1 MSERIGIVGGTF
13 DPPHIAHLML
23 AEEALHSLDL
33 DEVWFIPVYTPPHKN
48 MKSDSTPEQRL
59 ELIKAAVKDHPD
71 FHVSTIE
78 YERRGPSY
86 SIDTI
91 RALKEEFTSSSFY
104 FIIGGDMKAQLHTW
118 KDIELL
124 KKLVTFA
131 VADRPGYFAEKMDE
145 DGIQY
150 IEAPLLDISSTDIR
164 ERMRLGKS
172 IRYYVTEEVRDFIEK
187 QGLYE

>member
-23 AEEALHSLDL
+23 AEEALHSLNL

-59 ELIKAAVKDHPD
+59 ELIKAAVNDHPD

-91 RALKEEFTSSSFY
+91 RALKEEYTNASFY

>member
-23 AEEALHSLDL
+23 AEEALHALHL

-48 MKSDSTPEQRL
+48 MKSESTPGQRL
-59 ELIKAAVKDHPD
+59 DLIKAAVENHPD
-71 FHVSTIE
+71 FRVSTIE

-91 RALKEEFTSSSFY
+91 RALKEKYTDASFY
-104 FIIGGDMKAQLHTW
+104 FIIGGDMEAQLHTW
-118 KDIELL
+118 KDIGHL
-124 KKLVTFA
+124 KEMVTFA
-131 VADRPGYFAEKMDE
+131 VADRPGYFAEKMNE
-145 DGIQY
+145 DSIQY

-164 ERMRLGKS
+164 ERIKLGKS
-172 IRYYVTEEVRDFIEK
+172 VRYYVTDEVRHIIEK